1 MKRNRN
7 YLKSIFTIV
16 FYTIGFLFCFSCVYF
31 NTFYNAETS
40 FEDAEKII
48 DESPLLEAGEIP
60 PQAKKLLGESIDN
73 CNIVLEKYPTSKY
86 VDDAFYIIS
95 KARFL
100 RNEYAL
106 SVRYIDRLIGEYPQS
121 EFVQESKILR
131 AYAHFRIGLIDSTQ
145 NQLDAIELLPKLT
158 RKEKFLLQNL
168 KAELHLSNNNIEEAL
183 SLYESAIKSTK
194 KVSNKVGLYLKL
206 VKICEENKNFD
217 KVIAYLDELLVIAP
231 FEIKKSTVLDWIA
244 YNRKIGNYD
253 SIITKMDEL
262 LGQSDFSIIHIK
274 LSLEKAKVYMDLK
287 DLETAKLLFSEFT
300 ATYERKAETAE
311 AYYHLGYIALME
323 DFDLALAKEYFDDS
337 KKAESNSEYGKK
349 SKEMKVVIDDF
360 TALQEE
366 YEYKRDN
373 PEDFE
378 AEEEI
383 EEDNTLERFDTMRMP
398 SPRNSVEATPD
409 SILFTI
415 AEKLLFDFNH
425 EEEALLKFKEV
436 IAEFPESKFVPQ
448 SLFVLSNYE
457 PNEAWKTRLETD
469 FPESTFNSDVDDT
482 QIKNSISAKRDDIWK
497 NLSDSYENASSSF
510 YQLFENEQDTLS
522 LYYCAFIQDH
532 YLNELKLALENY
544 MLFHAFEFDKE
555 FTNLAKFRIDEIND
569 GVSTEVELLEQ
580 KLNYKL
586 AFDRFIVG
594 EPFDSVDTAIEA
606 VLQGKHSQYRKSAQK
621 LKSSL
626 QKLDLFR
633 NLLIPDST
641 GILDTNIVQKLDSIY
656 YHIGDIF
663 DYSLGLE
670 DSATHYYEYVVNN
683 YNESKFG
690 VSALESLCY
699 LDSQSK
705 FSNMLLDAF
714 PDSTFVMD
722 STRVKTEFIDEI
734 LLSNFQQEN
743 EEKLALMEEIQLLIN
758 PPEID
763 TSMVDSTEQMII
775 EMPVDTTNAI
785 IDSLGNIPT
794 VIDSTHKDL
803 YEEGKH

>member
-7 YLKSIFTIV
+7 NLKSIISIV

-31 NTFYNAETS
+31 NTFYNAKTS

-73 CNIVLEKYPTSKY
+73 CNIVLEKYSTSKY

-121 EFVQESKILR
+121 EFIQESKILR
-131 AYAHFRIGLIDSTQ
+131 AYAHFRIGLIDSTKE
-145 NQLDAIELLPKLT
+145 QLEAIELIPKLT
-158 RKEKFLLQNL
+158 RKERFLLQNL
-168 KAELHLSNNNIEEAL
+168 KAELHLSNNQIEKAL
-183 SLYESAIKSTK
+183 TLYESAIKFTK
-194 KVSNKVGLYLKL
+194 KVSNKVALYLKL
-206 VKICEENKNFD
+206 VKICEENKNVD
-217 KVIAYLDELLVIAP
+217 KVIAYLEELLVIAP
-231 FEIKKSTVLDWIA
+231 FEIKKSIVLDWIA

-253 SIITKMDEL
+253 SIITKIDEL

-323 DFDLALAKEYFDDS
+323 DFDLALAKEYFEDS
-337 KKAESNSEYGKK
+337 KKAKSNSEYGKK

-378 AEEEI
+378 EETEL
-383 EEDNTLERFDTMRMP
+383 EEDNTLERFDSMRMP

-415 AEKLLFDFNH
+415 AEKLLFDFNN
-425 EEEALLKFKEV
+425 EDEALVKFKEV
-436 IAEFPESKFVPQ
+436 LTEFPESKFVPQ

-457 PNEAWKTRLETD
+457 PKEGWKTRLEND
-469 FPESTFNSDVDDT
+469 FPESTFNSDVDGT
-482 QIKNSISAKRDDIWK
+482 QIKNSISAKRDNIWSD
-497 NLSDSYENASSSF
+497 LSNSYENASTSF
-510 YQLFENEQDTLS
+510 YQLFEDEQDTLS

-532 YLNELKLALENY
+532 YLNELKAALENY
-544 MLFHAFEFDKE
+544 MLFHDFEFDKE

-569 GVSTEVELLEQ
+569 GISTEVELLEQ

-586 AFDRFIVG
+586 AFDRFILG

-621 LKSSL
+621 LKTSL

-641 GILDTNIVQKLDSIY
+641 GVLDSNIVQKLDSIY
-656 YHIGDIF
+656 FNIGDIF

-670 DSATHYYEYVVNN
+670 DSATQYYEYVVNN
-683 YNESKFG
+683 YSESTFR
-690 VSALESLCY
+690 VSALESLYY
-699 LDSQSK
+699 LDSQPK
-705 FSNMLLDAF
+705 FLNMLLDEF
-714 PDSTFVMD
+714 PDSIFVMD
-722 STRVKTEFIDEI
+722 STRVKTKIIDEI
-734 LLSNFQQEN
+734 YLSNFQQEN
-743 EEKLALMEEIQLLIN
+743 EEKLVLMEEIQLMIN

-763 TSMVDSTEQMII
+763 TSIVDSTEQLMI
-775 EMPVDTTNAI
+775 EMPVDSTNSI
-785 IDSLGNIPT
+785 LDSLENIPT
-794 VIDSTHKDL
+794 VIDSTNNID
-803 YEEGKH
+803 EED